1 LTRFIADE
9 NIPRETVELL
19 KKKGLDIVTVSDVSP
34 GLGDDEILDLARKDE
49 RIVITFDRDFGQL
62 IFKQKRKTEGLI
74 LLRFNPESP
83 QQIAKRIQQ
92 TLATK
97 IDMEGS
103 VIVVKKDTLK
113 VTSTRK

>member
-1 LTRFIADE
+1 MTRFIADE